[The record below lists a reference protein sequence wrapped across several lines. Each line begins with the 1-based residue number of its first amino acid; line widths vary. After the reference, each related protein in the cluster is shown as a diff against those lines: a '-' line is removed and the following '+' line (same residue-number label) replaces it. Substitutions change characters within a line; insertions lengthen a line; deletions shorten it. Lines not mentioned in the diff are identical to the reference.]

1 MTMTPNNPKVE
12 AILLQ
17 IQKSYA
23 EIEQLLAGPLASLSQ
38 ERLYQQPGENEWSI
52 MQNLAHILE
61 FMPYWASEVEKL
73 VANPGQTFGRTQGHE
88 GRLQG
93 IRDHESDTLAQIK
106 AELPGSF
113 GPLEA
118 TISTLKDS
126 DLQLTGVHSKYG
138 EKPLEWFIE
147 DFITRHL
154 SDHIEQIKEDIQRM
168 G

>member
-23 EIEQLLAGPLASLSQ
+23 ELEQLIAGPLANL
-38 ERLYQQPGENEWSI
+38 EPGKLYQQPGNDEWSI
-52 MQNLAHILE
+52 TQNLAHILE
-61 FMPYWASEVEKL
+61 FMPYWATEVEKL
-73 VANPGQTFGRTQGHE
+73 VAKPGQNFGRTMGHE

-93 IRDHESDTLAQIK
+93 IRDYESADLAQIK
-106 AELPGSF
+106 AALPSSF

-118 TISTLKDS
+118 VISTLKDS
-126 DLQLTGVHSKYG
+126 DLELTGVHSKHG
-138 EKPLEWFIE
+138 EKSLEWFIE

-154 SDHIEQIKEDIQRM
+154 SDHIEQIREDVQKV